1 MSNLDTNFD
10 NQLAA
15 FMGGEKVEEVKEPE
29 TVVPVSEEET
39 IQEPVKSTEPTTA
52 DKAKALGW
60 NPDKDEFEAKTGKEW
75 STAGQYL
82 RQREMADEIHK
93 RGQELKQLRRDM
105 DRRLKNVEQ
114 PIANI
119 AQNEHKQRLD
129 NVSLSLKQAAID
141 QDFDAIDALLAE
153 RDKLMKAEPVA
164 KQEEPLAIDDTN
176 DDGETQKP
184 AWTYS
189 ETKDQ
194 ADDIVDEWVSK
205 NKWYEETSD
214 DIREE
219 AKALEV
225 YHQKIFPKKTL
236 KECLAYVSEKILE
249 RHPDLGIYTAKL
261 KSPDVNPRTSER
273 PKANTVSESS
283 LSNKDREIYNRLV
296 RDGVLKTSAAK
307 SAFIKDALG
316 A

>member
-1 MSNLDTNFD
+1 MSDLDANFD

-29 TVVPVSEEET
+29 TMETVSEEET
-39 IQEPVKSTEPTTA
+39 ITEPVKSAEPTTA

-153 RDKLMKAEPVA
+153 RDKLLKAEPVA

-176 DDGETQKP
+176 DDGETQEQLQAAAQKWIADNP
-184 AWTYS
+184 WYNKLTQAGR
-189 ETKDQ
+189 DQ
-194 ADDIVDEWVSK
+194 AAKLEAEYRAKVDC
-205 NKWYEETSD
+205 TT
-214 DIREE
+214 EE
-219 AKALEV
+219 A
-225 YHQKIFPKKTL
+225 
-236 KECLAYVSEKILE
+236 LAYVAQEMGKDPIVAVLK
-249 RHPDLGIYTAKL
+249 GKL
-261 KSPDVNPRTSER
+261 KSPDVTPRTAER
-273 PKANTVSESS
+273 PRVASASESS
-283 LSNKDREIYNRLV
+283 LDPASRNIYNKMISQGL
-296 RDGVLKTSAAK
+296 LKTAAEK

>member
-1 MSNLDTNFD
+1 MSDLDANFD

-15 FMGGEKVEEVKEPE
+15 FMGGEKAEEVKEPE
-29 TVVPVSEEET
+29 TVETVSEEET
-39 IQEPVKSTEPTTA
+39 ITEPVKSAEPTTA

-82 RQREMADEIHK
+82 RQREMVDEIQK

-129 NVSLSLKQAAID
+129 NVTQSIKQATID

-176 DDGETQKP
+176 DDSETQEQLQAAAQKWIADNP
-184 AWTYS
+184 WYNKLTQAGR
-189 ETKDQ
+189 DQ
-194 ADDIVDEWVSK
+194 AAKLEAEYRAKVDC
-205 NKWYEETSD
+205 TT
-214 DIREE
+214 EE
-219 AKALEV
+219 A
-225 YHQKIFPKKTL
+225 
-236 KECLAYVSEKILE
+236 LAYVAQEMGKDPIVAVLK
-249 RHPDLGIYTAKL
+249 GKL
-261 KSPDVNPRTSER
+261 KSPDVTPRTAER
-273 PKANTVSESS
+273 PRVASASESS
-283 LSNKDREIYNRLV
+283 LDPASRNIYNKMISQGL
-296 RDGVLKTSAAK
+296 LKTAAEK

>member
-1 MSNLDTNFD
+1 MSDLDANFD

-29 TVVPVSEEET
+29 TVETVSQEET
-39 IQEPVKSTEPTTA
+39 ITEPVKPAEPTTA

-164 KQEEPLAIDDTN
+164 KQEEPLAIDDT
-176 DDGETQKP
+176 DDGGETQEQLQAAAQKWIADNP
-184 AWTYS
+184 WYNKLTQAGR
-189 ETKDQ
+189 DQ
-194 ADDIVDEWVSK
+194 AAKLEAEYRDKVDC
-205 NKWYEETSD
+205 TT
-214 DIREE
+214 EE
-219 AKALEV
+219 A
-225 YHQKIFPKKTL
+225 
-236 KECLAYVSEKILE
+236 LAYVSQEMGKDPIVAVLK
-249 RHPDLGIYTAKL
+249 GKL
-261 KSPDVNPRTSER
+261 KSPDVTPRTAER
-273 PKANTVSESS
+273 PRVASASESS
-283 LSNKDREIYNRLV
+283 LDPASRNIYNKMISQGL
-296 RDGVLKTSAAK
+296 LKTAAEK
-307 SAFIKDALG
+307 NAFIKDALG

>member
-1 MSNLDTNFD
+1 MSELDTNFD

-29 TVVPVSEEET
+29 TVETVSEEET
-39 IQEPVKSTEPTTA
+39 IQEPIKPAEPTTA

-105 DRRLKNVEQ
+105 DRRLRNVEQ

-129 NVSLSLKQAAID
+129 NVTQGIKQATID

-176 DDGETQKP
+176 DDGETQEQLQAAAQKWIADNP
-184 AWTYS
+184 WYNKLTQAGR
-189 ETKDQ
+189 DQ
-194 ADDIVDEWVSK
+194 AAKLEAEYRAKVDC
-205 NKWYEETSD
+205 TT
-214 DIREE
+214 EE
-219 AKALEV
+219 A
-225 YHQKIFPKKTL
+225 
-236 KECLAYVSEKILE
+236 LAYVAQEMGKDPIVAVLK
-249 RHPDLGIYTAKL
+249 GKL
-261 KSPDVNPRTSER
+261 KSPDVTPRTAER
-273 PKANTVSESS
+273 PRVASASESS
-283 LSNKDREIYNRLV
+283 LDPASRNIYNKMISQGL
-296 RDGVLKTSAAK
+296 LKTATEK
-307 SAFIKDALG
+307 NAFIKDALG

>member
-1 MSNLDTNFD
+1 MSDLDANFD

-15 FMGGEKVEEVKEPE
+15 FMGGEKAEEVKEPE
-29 TVVPVSEEET
+29 TAASVSEEET
-39 IQEPVKSTEPTTA
+39 ITEPVKPAEPTTA

-129 NVSLSLKQAAID
+129 NVSQSLKQAAID

-153 RDKLMKAEPVA
+153 RDKLLKSEPVA
-164 KQEEPLAIDDTN
+164 KQEDPLAIDDTN
-176 DDGETQKP
+176 DDGETQEQLQAAAQKWIADNP
-184 AWTYS
+184 WYNKLTQAGR
-189 ETKDQ
+189 DQ
-194 ADDIVDEWVSK
+194 AAKLEAEYRAKVDC
-205 NKWYEETSD
+205 TT
-214 DIREE
+214 EE
-219 AKALEV
+219 A
-225 YHQKIFPKKTL
+225 
-236 KECLAYVSEKILE
+236 LAYVAQEMGKDPIVAVLK
-249 RHPDLGIYTAKL
+249 GKL
-261 KSPDVNPRTSER
+261 KSPDVTPRTAER
-273 PKANTVSESS
+273 PRVASASESS
-283 LSNKDREIYNRLV
+283 LDPASRNIYNKMISQGL
-296 RDGVLKTSAAK
+296 LKTAAEK

>member
-1 MSNLDTNFD
+1 MSDLDANFD

-29 TVVPVSEEET
+29 TVETVSQEET
-39 IQEPVKSTEPTTA
+39 TQEPVKPAEPTTA

-164 KQEEPLAIDDTN
+164 KQEEPLAIDDT
-176 DDGETQKP
+176 DDGGETQEQLQAAAQKWIADNP
-184 AWTYS
+184 WYNKLTQAGR
-189 ETKDQ
+189 DQ
-194 ADDIVDEWVSK
+194 AAKLEAEYRAKVDC
-205 NKWYEETSD
+205 TT
-214 DIREE
+214 EE
-219 AKALEV
+219 A
-225 YHQKIFPKKTL
+225 
-236 KECLAYVSEKILE
+236 LAYVAQEMGKDPIVAVLK
-249 RHPDLGIYTAKL
+249 GKL
-261 KSPDVNPRTSER
+261 KSPDVTPRTAER
-273 PKANTVSESS
+273 PRVASASESS
-283 LSNKDREIYNRLV
+283 LDPASRNIYNKMISQGL
-296 RDGVLKTSAAK
+296 LKTAAEK

>member
-1 MSNLDTNFD
+1 MSDLDANFD

-29 TVVPVSEEET
+29 TVETVSEEET
-39 IQEPVKSTEPTTA
+39 ITEPVKSAEPTTA

-176 DDGETQKP
+176 DDGETQEQLQAAAQKWIADNP
-184 AWTYS
+184 WYNKLTQAGR
-189 ETKDQ
+189 DQ
-194 ADDIVDEWVSK
+194 AAKLEAEYRAKVDC
-205 NKWYEETSD
+205 TT
-214 DIREE
+214 EE
-219 AKALEV
+219 A
-225 YHQKIFPKKTL
+225 
-236 KECLAYVSEKILE
+236 LAYVAQEMGKDPIVAVLK
-249 RHPDLGIYTAKL
+249 GKL
-261 KSPDVNPRTSER
+261 KSPDVTPRTAER
-273 PKANTVSESS
+273 PRVASASESS
-283 LSNKDREIYNRLV
+283 LDPASRNIYNKMISQGL
-296 RDGVLKTSAAK
+296 LKTAAEK

-316 A
+316 V

>member
-1 MSNLDTNFD
+1 MSDLDANFD

-15 FMGGEKVEEVKEPE
+15 FMGGEKVEEVQEPE
-29 TVVPVSEEET
+29 TVIHVSEEET
-39 IQEPVKSTEPTTA
+39 ITEPVKPTEPTTA

-176 DDGETQKP
+176 DDGETQEQLQAAAQKWIADNP
-184 AWTYS
+184 WYNKLTQAGR
-189 ETKDQ
+189 DQ
-194 ADDIVDEWVSK
+194 AAKLEAEYRAKVDC
-205 NKWYEETSD
+205 TT
-214 DIREE
+214 EE
-219 AKALEV
+219 A
-225 YHQKIFPKKTL
+225 
-236 KECLAYVSEKILE
+236 LAYVAQEMGKDPIVAVLK
-249 RHPDLGIYTAKL
+249 GKL
-261 KSPDVNPRTSER
+261 KSPDVTPRTAER
-273 PKANTVSESS
+273 PRVASASESS
-283 LSNKDREIYNRLV
+283 LDPASRNIYNKMISQGL
-296 RDGVLKTSAAK
+296 LKTAAEK

>member
-1 MSNLDTNFD
+1 MSDLDANFD

-29 TVVPVSEEET
+29 TMETVSEEET
-39 IQEPVKSTEPTTA
+39 ITEPEKTA
-52 DKAKALGW
+52 ESTNFDKAKSMGW
-60 NPDKDEFEAKTGKEW
+60 NPNKEEYEAKTGRKW
-75 STAGQYL
+75 SNEDDYL
-82 RQREMADEIHK
+82 KIRSLSDENHK
-93 RGQELKQLRRDM
+93 LKQQQAKRDKEF
-105 DRRLKNVEQ
+105 DRRLRNVEQ

-176 DDGETQKP
+176 DDGETQEQLQAAAQKWIADNP
-184 AWTYS
+184 WYNKLTQAGR
-189 ETKDQ
+189 DQ
-194 ADDIVDEWVSK
+194 AAKLEAEYRAKVDC
-205 NKWYEETSD
+205 TT
-214 DIREE
+214 EE
-219 AKALEV
+219 AV
-225 YHQKIFPKKTL
+225 
-236 KECLAYVSEKILE
+236 AYVAQEMGKDPIVAVLK
-249 RHPDLGIYTAKL
+249 GKL
-261 KSPDVNPRTSER
+261 KSPDVTPRTAER
-273 PKANTVSESS
+273 PRVASASESS
-283 LSNKDREIYNRLV
+283 LDPASRNIYNKMISQGL
-296 RDGVLKTSAAK
+296 LKTAAEK

>member
-1 MSNLDTNFD
+1 MSDPDTNFD

-29 TVVPVSEEET
+29 TVETVSQEET
-39 IQEPVKSTEPTTA
+39 ITEPVKPAEPTTA

-114 PIANI
+114 PIANL

-153 RDKLMKAEPVA
+153 RNKLMKVEPVA

-176 DDGETQKP
+176 DDGETQEQLQAAAQKWIADNP
-184 AWTYS
+184 WYNKLTQAGR
-189 ETKDQ
+189 DQ
-194 ADDIVDEWVSK
+194 AAKLEAEYRAKVDC
-205 NKWYEETSD
+205 TT
-214 DIREE
+214 EE
-219 AKALEV
+219 A
-225 YHQKIFPKKTL
+225 
-236 KECLAYVSEKILE
+236 LAYVAQEMGKDPIVAVLK
-249 RHPDLGIYTAKL
+249 GKL
-261 KSPDVNPRTSER
+261 KSPDVTPRTAER
-273 PKANTVSESS
+273 PRVASASESS
-283 LSNKDREIYNRLV
+283 LDPTSRVIYNKMISQGL
-296 RDGVLKTSAAK
+296 LKTTAEK
-307 SAFIKDALG
+307 NAFIKDALG

>member
-1 MSNLDTNFD
+1 MSDLDANFD

-15 FMGGEKVEEVKEPE
+15 FMGGEKGEEVKEPE
-29 TVVPVSEEET
+29 TLETVSEEET
-39 IQEPVKSTEPTTA
+39 TQEPVKPAEPTTA
-52 DKAKALGW
+52 DKAKAMGW

-153 RDKLMKAEPVA
+153 RDKLMKSEPVA
-164 KQEEPLAIDDTN
+164 KQEEPLAIDDT
-176 DDGETQKP
+176 DDGGETQEQLQAAAQKWIADNP
-184 AWTYS
+184 WYNKLTQAGR
-189 ETKDQ
+189 DQ
-194 ADDIVDEWVSK
+194 AAKLEAEYRAKVDC
-205 NKWYEETSD
+205 TT
-214 DIREE
+214 EE
-219 AKALEV
+219 A
-225 YHQKIFPKKTL
+225 
-236 KECLAYVSEKILE
+236 LAYVAQEMGKDPIVAVLK
-249 RHPDLGIYTAKL
+249 GKL
-261 KSPDVNPRTSER
+261 KSPDVTPRTAER
-273 PKANTVSESS
+273 PRVASASESS
-283 LSNKDREIYNRLV
+283 LDPTSRVIYNKMISQGL
-296 RDGVLKTSAAK
+296 LKTAAEK

>member
-1 MSNLDTNFD
+1 MSDLDANFD

-29 TVVPVSEEET
+29 TVDTVSEEET
-39 IQEPVKSTEPTTA
+39 IPEPVKPTEPTTA

-153 RDKLMKAEPVA
+153 RDKLMKAEPVT

-176 DDGETQKP
+176 DDGETQEQLQAAAQKWIADNP
-184 AWTYS
+184 WYNKLTQAGR
-189 ETKDQ
+189 DQ
-194 ADDIVDEWVSK
+194 AAKLEAEYRAKVDC
-205 NKWYEETSD
+205 TT
-214 DIREE
+214 EE
-219 AKALEV
+219 A
-225 YHQKIFPKKTL
+225 
-236 KECLAYVSEKILE
+236 LAYVAQEMGKDPIVAVLK
-249 RHPDLGIYTAKL
+249 GKL
-261 KSPDVNPRTSER
+261 KSPDVTPRTAER
-273 PKANTVSESS
+273 PRVASASESS
-283 LSNKDREIYNRLV
+283 LDPASRNIYNKMISQGL
-296 RDGVLKTSAAK
+296 LKTAAEK

>member
-1 MSNLDTNFD
+1 MSDLDANFD

-29 TVVPVSEEET
+29 TVETVSEEET
-39 IQEPVKSTEPTTA
+39 ITEPVKSAEPTTA

-153 RDKLMKAEPVA
+153 RDKLMKAEPIA
-164 KQEEPLAIDDTN
+164 KQEEPLAIDDT
-176 DDGETQKP
+176 DDGGETQEQLQAAAQKWIADNP
-184 AWTYS
+184 WYNKLTQAGR
-189 ETKDQ
+189 DQ
-194 ADDIVDEWVSK
+194 AAKLEAEYRAKVDC
-205 NKWYEETSD
+205 TT
-214 DIREE
+214 EE
-219 AKALEV
+219 A
-225 YHQKIFPKKTL
+225 
-236 KECLAYVSEKILE
+236 LAYVAQEMGKDPIVAVLK
-249 RHPDLGIYTAKL
+249 GKL
-261 KSPDVNPRTSER
+261 KSPDVTPRTAER
-273 PKANTVSESS
+273 PRVASASESS
-283 LSNKDREIYNRLV
+283 LDPASRNIYNKMISQGL
-296 RDGVLKTSAAK
+296 LKTAAEK

>member
-1 MSNLDTNFD
+1 MSDLDANFD

-15 FMGGEKVEEVKEPE
+15 FMGGEKVEEVQEPE
-29 TVVPVSEEET
+29 TVETVSQEET
-39 IQEPVKSTEPTTA
+39 IQELVKPAEPTTA

-153 RDKLMKAEPVA
+153 RDKLMKAEPIA

-176 DDGETQKP
+176 DDGETQEQLQAAAQKWIAENP
-184 AWTYS
+184 WYNKLTQAGR
-189 ETKDQ
+189 DQ
-194 ADDIVDEWVSK
+194 AAKLEAEYRAKVDC
-205 NKWYEETSD
+205 TT
-214 DIREE
+214 EE
-219 AKALEV
+219 A
-225 YHQKIFPKKTL
+225 
-236 KECLAYVSEKILE
+236 LAYVAQEMGKDPIVAVLK
-249 RHPDLGIYTAKL
+249 GKL
-261 KSPDVNPRTSER
+261 KSPDVTPRTAER
-273 PKANTVSESS
+273 PRVASASESS
-283 LSNKDREIYNRLV
+283 LDPASRNIYNKMISQGL
-296 RDGVLKTSAAK
+296 LKTAAEK
-307 SAFIKDALG
+307 NAFIKDALG

>member
-1 MSNLDTNFD
+1 MSDLDANFD

-29 TVVPVSEEET
+29 TVETVSEEET
-39 IQEPVKSTEPTTA
+39 IQEPIKPAEPTTA

-176 DDGETQKP
+176 DDGETQEQLQAAAQKWIADNP
-184 AWTYS
+184 WYNKLTQAGR
-189 ETKDQ
+189 DQ
-194 ADDIVDEWVSK
+194 AAKLEAEYRAKVDC
-205 NKWYEETSD
+205 TT
-214 DIREE
+214 EE
-219 AKALEV
+219 A
-225 YHQKIFPKKTL
+225 
-236 KECLAYVSEKILE
+236 LAYVAQEMGKDPIVAVLK
-249 RHPDLGIYTAKL
+249 GKL
-261 KSPDVNPRTSER
+261 KSPDVTPRTAER
-273 PKANTVSESS
+273 PRVASASESS
-283 LSNKDREIYNRLV
+283 LDPASRNIYNKMISQGL
-296 RDGVLKTSAAK
+296 LKTAAEK

>member
-1 MSNLDTNFD
+1 MSDLDANFD

-15 FMGGEKVEEVKEPE
+15 FMGGEKAEEVKEHEQVE
-29 TVVPVSEEET
+29 TVSEEET
-39 IQEPVKSTEPTTA
+39 IPEPVKPAEPTTA

-153 RDKLMKAEPVA
+153 RDKLMKAEPVD

-176 DDGETQKP
+176 DDGETQEQLQAAAQKWIADNP
-184 AWTYS
+184 WYNKLTQAGR
-189 ETKDQ
+189 DQ
-194 ADDIVDEWVSK
+194 AAKLEAEYRAKVDC
-205 NKWYEETSD
+205 TT
-214 DIREE
+214 EE
-219 AKALEV
+219 A
-225 YHQKIFPKKTL
+225 
-236 KECLAYVSEKILE
+236 LAYVAQEMGKDPIVAVLK
-249 RHPDLGIYTAKL
+249 GKL
-261 KSPDVNPRTSER
+261 KSPDVTPRTADCQHC
-273 PKANTVSESS
+273 PKRTQTA
-283 LSNKDREIYNRLV
+283 I
-296 RDGVLKTSAAK
+296 G
-307 SAFIKDALG
+307 
-316 A
+316 

>member
-29 TVVPVSEEET
+29 TVETVSEEET
-39 IQEPVKSTEPTTA
+39 IKEPVKPAEPTNF
-52 DKAKALGW
+52 DKAKSMGW
-60 NPDKDEFEAKTGKEW
+60 NPNKEEYEAKTGRKW
-75 STAGQYL
+75 SNEDDYL
-82 RQREMADEIHK
+82 KIRSLSDENHK
-93 RGQELKQLRRDM
+93 LKQQQAKRDKEF
-105 DRRLKNVEQ
+105 DRRLRNVEQ

-129 NVSLSLKQAAID
+129 NVTQSIKQATIY

-153 RDKLMKAEPVA
+153 RDKLLKAEPVA

-176 DDGETQKP
+176 DDGETQEQLQAAAQKWIADNP
-184 AWTYS
+184 WYNKLTQAGR
-189 ETKDQ
+189 DQ
-194 ADDIVDEWVSK
+194 AAKLEAEYRAKVDC
-205 NKWYEETSD
+205 TT
-214 DIREE
+214 EE
-219 AKALEV
+219 A
-225 YHQKIFPKKTL
+225 
-236 KECLAYVSEKILE
+236 LAYVAQEMGKDPIVAVLK
-249 RHPDLGIYTAKL
+249 GKL

-273 PKANTVSESS
+273 PRVASASESS
-283 LSNKDREIYNRLV
+283 LDPASRNIYNKMISQGL
-296 RDGVLKTSAAK
+296 LKTAAEK

>member
-1 MSNLDTNFD
+1 MSDLDANFD

-15 FMGGEKVEEVKEPE
+15 FMGGEKAEEVKEPE
-29 TVVPVSEEET
+29 TAASVSEEET
-39 IQEPVKSTEPTTA
+39 ITEPVKPAEPTTA

-129 NVSLSLKQAAID
+129 NVTQGIKQATID

-164 KQEEPLAIDDTN
+164 KQEEPLAIDDTS
-176 DDGETQKP
+176 DDGETQQQLQAAAQKWIAENP
-184 AWTYS
+184 WYNKLTQAGR
-189 ETKDQ
+189 DQ
-194 ADDIVDEWVSK
+194 AAKLEAEYRAKVDC
-205 NKWYEETSD
+205 TT
-214 DIREE
+214 EE
-219 AKALEV
+219 A
-225 YHQKIFPKKTL
+225 
-236 KECLAYVSEKILE
+236 LAYVSQEMGKDPIVAVLK
-249 RHPDLGIYTAKL
+249 GKL
-261 KSPDVNPRTSER
+261 KSPDVTPRTAER
-273 PKANTVSESS
+273 PRVASASESS
-283 LSNKDREIYNRLV
+283 LDPASRNIYNKMISQGL
-296 RDGVLKTSAAK
+296 LKTAAEK
-307 SAFIKDALG
+307 NAFIKDALG

>member
-1 MSNLDTNFD
+1 MSDLDANFD

-15 FMGGEKVEEVKEPE
+15 FMGGEKAEEVKEPE
-29 TVVPVSEEET
+29 TAASVSEEET
-39 IQEPVKSTEPTTA
+39 ITEPVKPAEPTTA

-82 RQREMADEIHK
+82 RQREMFDEIQK

-176 DDGETQKP
+176 DDGETQEQLQAAAQKWIADNP
-184 AWTYS
+184 WYNKLTQAGR
-189 ETKDQ
+189 DQ
-194 ADDIVDEWVSK
+194 AAKLEAEYRAKVDC
-205 NKWYEETSD
+205 TT
-214 DIREE
+214 EE
-219 AKALEV
+219 A
-225 YHQKIFPKKTL
+225 
-236 KECLAYVSEKILE
+236 LAYVAQEMGKDPIVAVLK
-249 RHPDLGIYTAKL
+249 GKL
-261 KSPDVNPRTSER
+261 KSPDVTPRTAER
-273 PKANTVSESS
+273 PRVASASESS
-283 LSNKDREIYNRLV
+283 LDPASRNIYNKMISQGL
-296 RDGVLKTSAAK
+296 LKTAAEK
-307 SAFIKDALG
+307 NAFIKDALG